1 MAQKLV
7 VAGKASTAFE
17 DGGSVAPIDLGVDMV
32 YLNRADFERDYA
44 GPVTDDPVSLGTLAA
59 AGAKGLIVK
68 VKSGACTIKF
78 NGGTQAWPLAPGG
91 PFVWANP
98 STPFPTSAAISTTGP
113 AHVVFLAVG

>member
-32 YLNRADFERDYA
+32 YLNRADFEREYA
-44 GPVTDDPVSLGTLAA
+44 GAVTDDPVSLGTLATP
-59 AGAKGLIVK
+59 GAKGLIVK

-78 NGGTQAWPLAPGG
+78 NGVAQPWPLAPGG
-91 PFVWANP
+91 HLSWFNP
-98 STPFPTSAAISTTGP
+98 STP
-113 AHVVFLAVG
+113 